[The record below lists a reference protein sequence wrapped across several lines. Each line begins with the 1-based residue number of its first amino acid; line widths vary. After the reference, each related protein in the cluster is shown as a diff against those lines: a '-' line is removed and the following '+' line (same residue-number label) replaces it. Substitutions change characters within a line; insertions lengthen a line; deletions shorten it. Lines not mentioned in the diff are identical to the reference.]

1 MIMFDI
7 IIMISECH
15 IYICK
20 ARKHTLQV
28 IDICGPTP
36 KGTGLQNMREAIIE
50 SKWKYDVSPEDKQVL
65 NQSAPFSLFAKLIKS
80 IQVGWKSLIL
90 DFMERYFYL
99 ICFAAYALEHGPNN
113 YQKSFKSWMDDH
125 NELRQFNDFIK
136 HLR

>member
-1 MIMFDI
+1 
-7 IIMISECH
+7 
-15 IYICK
+15 
-20 ARKHTLQV
+20 
-28 IDICGPTP
+28 
-36 KGTGLQNMREAIIE
+36 MREAIIE

-125 NELRQFNDFIK
+125 NELRQFNYFIG
-136 HLR
+136 HLGSHLI

>member
-1 MIMFDI
+1 M
-7 IIMISECH
+7 
-15 IYICK
+15 
-20 ARKHTLQV
+20 

-50 SKWKYDVSPEDKQVL
+50 SKWKYDVSPEDKQVSQQPSQYL
-65 NQSAPFSLFAKLIKS
+65 LIKS

-125 NELRQFNDFIK
+125 NELRQSDGFI
-136 HLR
+136 

>member
-1 MIMFDI
+1 M
-7 IIMISECH
+7 
-15 IYICK
+15 
-20 ARKHTLQV
+20 

-65 NQSAPFSLFAKLIKS
+65 LKSATNIHIIFKS
-80 IQVGWKSLIL
+80 NQVGWKSLIL

-125 NELRQFNDFIK
+125 NELRQSNDFI
-136 HLR
+136 

>member
-1 MIMFDI
+1 MSLLRTSRFS
-7 IIMISECH
+7 ISH
-15 IYICK
+15 K
-20 ARKHTLQV
+20 TF
-28 IDICGPTP
+28 T
-36 KGTGLQNMREAIIE
+36 
-50 SKWKYDVSPEDKQVL
+50 
-65 NQSAPFSLFAKLIKS
+65 FLFTKLIKS

-136 HLR
+136 QLIVSSGTLVPK